1 MATKNLMIRCVADF
15 SGLTKATES
24 AKKGVASLKQSA
36 DSAGTA
42 VKNCGNKATKG
53 VFRPEKSSGFYRD
66 CCCGQA
72 HGVCTEGIDDRSD
85 WRGFSGEQLEPH
97 DEHGEIRIFGMGKN
111 RSSGVWNIG
120 IGSNKIRKHL
130 Q

>member
-42 VKNCGNKATKG
+42 VKNCGNKATKAFSG
-53 VFRPEKSSGFYRD
+53 LKKAAVFTAIAVAAKR
-66 CCCGQA
+66 
-72 HGVCTEGIDDRSD
+72 TEGIDDRSD